1 MIHSSGWHAAVFLS
15 YLVALMPEVH
25 NIFRPRTRRP
35 GQDTASHHSSP
46 PYIEIF
52 QIHFTTRDL
61 GWCGGFRISVVSK
74 HHSYHVD
81 CGWKPLWNVSSISEF
96 IFYPSTPYFI
106 NSNSQKH
113 LQDLKKVIIPYSSLK
128 LTKYISAKLLHFTY
142 LQSEFQ
148 LLKRPIAR
156 TFEELNSIW

>member
-25 NIFRPRTRRP
+25 NIFRPRTRTRHCQSP
-35 GQDTASHHSSP
+35 LFPLLRLKYFKFTSQRETWGGVVASGYLWSM
-46 PYIEIF
+46 
-52 QIHFTTRDL
+52 
-61 GWCGGFRISVVSK
+61 VSK

-142 LQSEFQ
+142 LQFEFQ